1 MPTGD
6 QEFSLREIP
15 FSYPGSWFDVS
26 PVVAEATYADDLHL
40 VSHRHGMHAVLAL
53 VPESGGEPVAVPAGA
68 TPSALT
74 WGGGDRRIT
83 AAFAGPEALR
93 ITGRGLELRIRAA
106 EPTLTPFTGSY
117 FFADPVDG
125 SAVFTSYETGFRYR
139 VTVLSGQVRHVGA
152 EALGTAERA
161 VVVSGD
167 AWEAVIEELPGTREP
182 YPATTAF
189 DEVVAAARAE
199 FAAFADAVA
208 PWRSERTPAAELA
221 CYVLWS
227 AIVAPAGFV
236 GRPAVLMSK
245 HWMDKVW
252 SWDHCFTAL
261 ALAGGRPE
269 LAWHQFQVVFDHQ
282 DDQGAL
288 PDSITH
294 AEVLRNFVKPP
305 VHGWALSRLRD
316 RLPGGLPEGGR
327 PYRQLAA
334 WTTFWLEHR
343 RVPGQPFAHYE
354 HGNDSGW
361 DNATPFAEQRLVQ
374 TPDLAAFLVLQLA
387 ELAVL
392 ADEQGDPD
400 AAARWRA
407 EAESQLASLLEEL
420 WDGTRFVSRSAAT
433 GTVRSGASLLELMP
447 IVLGEHLPPEV
458 RDKLVA
464 GLEEHLTD
472 IGLATELP
480 SSAYYEADGYWR
492 GPVWAPVTVLIEDGL
507 RRAGAAELADRVS
520 ARFRAV
526 CEKSGFAENFDALT
540 GEGLRDRAY
549 TWTAGAYL
557 VLAGDAERRRG
568 RPAT

>member
-1 MPTGD
+1 VPTG
-6 QEFSLREIP
+6 EFSLREIP

-26 PVVAEATYADDLHL
+26 PVVAQATYADDLHL

-53 VPESGGEPVAVPAGA
+53 VPERGGERAAVPAAA
-68 TPSALT
+68 TPAALT
-74 WGGGDRRIT
+74 WGTGEERIT
-83 AAFAGPEALR
+83 AAFAAPDALR
-93 ITGRGLELRIRAA
+93 IAGRGLTLRIRAA
-106 EPTLTPFTGSY
+106 EPTLTPFTGTY

-125 SAVFTSYETGFRYR
+125 SAVFTSYETGHRYR
-139 VTVLSGQVRHVGA
+139 VTVLSGHVRHVGA

-167 AWEAVIEELPGTREP
+167 AWEVVIEELPGAREP
-182 YPATTAF
+182 YSPAPAF
-189 DEVVAAARAE
+189 DDVVAAARTG
-199 FAAFADAVA
+199 FTTFADAVA
-208 PWRSERTPAAELA
+208 PWRGERTPAAELA

-252 SWDHCFTAL
+252 SWDHCFNAL

-269 LAWHQFQVVFDHQ
+269 LAWDQVQVVFDHQ
-282 DDQGAL
+282 DDRGAL

-305 VHGWALSRLRD
+305 IHGWALGRLRG
-316 RLPGGLPEGGR
+316 RLPGGLPETGLA
-327 PYRQLAA
+327 YRQLAA

-343 RVPGQPFAHYE
+343 RVPGGPLAHYE

-361 DNATPFAEQRLVQ
+361 DNATPFAERRLVQ
-374 TPDLAAFLVLQLA
+374 TPDLAAFLVLQLK

-392 ADEQGDPD
+392 AAGEGDPG
-400 AAARWRA
+400 AAARWDA
-407 EAESQLASLLEEL
+407 EAESMLAALLGQL
-420 WDGTRFVSRSAAT
+420 WDGTKFVSRSAAT
-433 GTVRSGASLLELMP
+433 GAVHAGASLLELMP

-458 RDKLVA
+458 RDKVVA
-464 GLEEHLTD
+464 GLEAHLTGV
-472 IGLATELP
+472 GLATERP
-480 SSAYYEADGYWR
+480 ESAFYEPDGYWR

-507 RRAGAAELADRVS
+507 RRAGAADLADRVS

-540 GEGLRDRAY
+540 GDGLRDRAY
-549 TWTAGAYL
+549 TWTAAAYL
-557 VLAGDAERRRG
+557 VLAGDAERRLTQAG
-568 RPAT
+568 